1 MVIRGKILA
10 TDVRELRAVIPFI
23 FSISDFTDTISVKV
37 FAREESL
44 EDLKTATKAGQFVRL
59 KGVAN
64 IDRFDGELTIGS
76 VVGVL
81 KMRGFYDETRGQCS
95 GQACGTAP
103 PYQDERYGRRFRGKG
118 PPLSGPNSGEWTR
131 WR

>member
-10 TDVRELRAVIPFI
+10 TDVRELRSGNSLFI

-76 VVGVL
+76 VVGIKKCEDFTHGARVI
-81 KMRGFYDETRGQCS
+81 
-95 GQACGTAP
+95 
-103 PYQDERYGRRFRGKG
+103 
-118 PPLSGPNSGEWTR
+118 
-131 WR
+131 